1 MTKNADAIL
10 LLLSLGRIKVW
21 EANRALS
28 TPREELRDARRQ
40 ALQEAQRKVYG
51 RVIRA

>member
-1 MTKNADAIL
+1 MTKNAEAIL

-28 TPREELRDARRQ
+28 TPRQELRDARRQ
-40 ALQEAQRKVYG
+40 AIQDAQRKLY
-51 RVIRA
+51 AKA